1 MDWIGLSCDY
11 IKFLA
16 IAAII
21 IGVMADPFERIR
33 FGPMIFP
40 RKWGFP
46 ALGIFFVL
54 TFILMMSD
62 QC

>member
-21 IGVMADPFERIR
+21 IGVMSDPFDRYPHWR
-33 FGPMIFP
+33 KIFP
-40 RKWGFP
+40 RRWGFP
-46 ALGIFFVL
+46 ALAIFFVL